1 MDRQPRWRFGRVVAI
16 ALWAS
21 MSALWLTATAGTTVA
36 CSPPSP
42 EPTVTALP
50 AGAVVLVG
58 TTGDKVE
65 GGRLF
70 YVERVFAGNVPTSPI
85 VIAFKEGAPVGDCSY
100 PMSSGVHLVIAPN
113 EEPDG
118 SLHADLATLQA
129 GPASA
134 LGKEFIAQAQARYG
148 DGVVPSGP
156 TAPASAGGDPRLGL
170 VVAVGAAAFVVWI
183 VLRGR
188 RRRLPAA

>member
-1 MDRQPRWRFGRVVAI
+1 MAFRTGRRDRALGQHERALAHCDGRYDGGLQPAVPGADGHG
-16 ALWAS
+16 S
-21 MSALWLTATAGTTVA
+21 
-36 CSPPSP
+36 
-42 EPTVTALP
+42 P